1 MTRTLLI
8 LTMLLVIKS
17 TNAFVST
24 RGYTSFP
31 IQIQFIVSQ
40 TMKHKNINLKK
51 KMHQL
56 LTMWEH
62 SGMSLRAFSKTQDIS
77 YDKLRYWRKELKIFK
92 KDKKEKIDSP
102 SKDTPNFISIEVPN
116 PSSDFIDLE
125 LTFPNNVK
133 LNFPSGITIDSL
145 KKIIKL
151 F

>member
-1 MTRTLLI
+1 
-8 LTMLLVIKS
+8 
-17 TNAFVST
+17 
-24 RGYTSFP
+24 
-31 IQIQFIVSQ
+31 
-40 TMKHKNINLKK
+40 MKHKNINLKK

-102 SKDTPNFISIEVPN
+102 SKDIPNFISIEVPN
-116 PSSDFIDLE
+116 TSSDFTDLE